1 MPVPSS
7 GAISL
12 NQFHVE
18 AGGSSGT
25 QCSINDADIRALIG
39 KGSGVQMSFSEWYGA
54 SASTPNGSS
63 ITCGSYNTTGKY
75 AAQYKGYADTAA
87 GLGSAMGSYTDRT
100 FTVNGKTFD
109 LIAIYSNTGGIF
121 QSHTILITG
130 NYAGQSLQS
139 VTGIRYLRNGSAYV
153 FDSQFNDYLGNAMT
167 SIYNSSQNFTT
178 WSGISSTNTSISQ
191 LPTSGT
197 VNFYWSN

>member
-1 MPVPSS
+1 MALPTS
-7 GAISL
+7 GALSL
-12 NQFHVE
+12 NAIHIE

-25 QCSINDADIRALIG
+25 QASLNDADIRNLIG

-63 ITCGSYNTTGKY
+63 ITCGSYSTTGKY
-75 AAQYKGYADTAA
+75 AATYKGYAYIIA
-87 GLGSAMGSYTDRT
+87 GLGCGIGSYKYLTI
-100 FTVNGKTFD
+100 TVNGKSFD

-139 VTGIRYLRNGSAYV
+139 VTGFRYLRNGSAYV